1 MSGESLRLSIVGTA
15 LCVCCVLRT
24 IGAFILVLGVN
35 VYYSYMNVYY
45 SYVNVYYGY
54 RTHRHSLRLMAE
66 DCEGSVLILSLL
78 YLEA

>member
-35 VYYSYMNVYY
+35 VYYSYVNVYYSYMNVYY

-66 DCEGSVLILSLL
+66 DCEGSV
-78 YLEA
+78 